1 MNKTVEFIKKA
12 KLVHNELYDYSKV
25 NYKNSHTKVCI
36 ICEKHGE
43 FWQSPASHIHGSGC
57 PFCRGNKS
65 YTLSN
70 FIDCAKK
77 LHGDKYDYSKVD
89 YVNSKTKVCIICPKH
104 GEFWVT
110 PGNHINKANHRGCPK
125 CKIEKVTSVTRKKL
139 DDFINDSINVH
150 GDRYDYSKVDYVNS
164 QTKVCII
171 CPKHGEFW
179 MAPGNHLAGHGCP
192 KCAFEKNK
200 DVLRS
205 NTEEFIEKAK
215 RIHGDKYDYS
225 DVNYYNSNTPVQIR
239 CIKHGEFSQT
249 PKLHLNGCGCPK
261 CQQSHLEDR
270 TSKILNDLSISFVS
284 HCNNTYFDWIGL
296 QHLDFYLPEYNI
308 AIECQ
313 GIQHYKPIPYFGGKT
328 KFEMTKRLDEEKR
341 IKLNQHN
348 IDILYINY
356 NYTDDMIL
364 EVIKNAINTC
374 SS

>member
-77 LHGDKYDYSKVD
+77 LHGDK
-89 YVNSKTKVCIICPKH
+89 
-104 GEFWVT
+104 
-110 PGNHINKANHRGCPK
+110 
-125 CKIEKVTSVTRKKL
+125 
-139 DDFINDSINVH
+139 
-150 GDRYDYSKVDYVNS
+150 YDYSKVDYVNS